1 MIGPPYQRFS
11 ENKRE
16 KEVIEVDLIK
26 SKMRIEPESDAVS
39 ASRKHLVFA
48 YYVTGHGFG
57 HATRVTEVPFLL
69 SLFSKFLSFSG
80 ITSIFGP
87 MGCLITLFF
96 SFERFDFGFWV
107 SNFGFGRLGKK
118 EEEKSVQF
126 FFLCFCTVGA
136 AFFFLKG
143 SKISRCFCI
152 VGVTFSFI

>member
-1 MIGPPYQRFS
+1 
-11 ENKRE
+11 
-16 KEVIEVDLIK
+16 
-26 SKMRIEPESDAVS
+26 MRIEPESDAVS

-96 SFERFDFGFWV
+96 FIWKIRFWILGFQFWIW
-107 SNFGFGRLGKK
+107 STGKK
-118 EEEKSVQF
+118 RRRKKCSIFFLAFLNCWCRLFLFKRFKNFQVFLHCRCHF
-126 FFLCFCTVGA
+126 FFYIKNCVFWFVCLFYAMWILVWN
-136 AFFFLKG
+136 
-143 SKISRCFCI
+143 
-152 VGVTFSFI
+152 